1 MLSFKGRTRPAM
13 VTAPT
18 PNPNLHVTATVRGY
32 FTPRECE
39 RIIALG
45 KSQLAQD
52 ATIMT
57 RAESGPTL
65 DRSKRSNSITWFK
78 KEDAGTQALQAKLGR
93 LVQDVNKDVYHFDL
107 AGFGEALQF
116 TRYENIG
123 DTYTWHQDLGIGS
136 TSCRKLSVVV
146 QLSDPATYRG
156 CDLQIYREGEPAA
169 VERSQGTVLIFPSW
183 TLHRV
188 TPLEAGVRYSLVAWI
203 GGEPFR

>member
-1 MLSFKGRTRPAM
+1 M
-13 VTAPT
+13 VTTPT

-39 RIIALG
+39 RIVALG
-45 KSQLAQD
+45 KSQLAHD

-57 RAESGPTL
+57 PEAAGPTI
-65 DRSKRSNSITWFK
+65 DRSKRSNSVTWFK
-78 KEDAGTQALQAKLGR
+78 QGDAATQALQAKLGR

-116 TRYENIG
+116 TLYESIC
-123 DTYTWHQDLGIGS
+123 DTYTWHQDLGIGNTS
-136 TSCRKLSVVV
+136 TRKLSVIV

-156 CDLQIYREGEPAA
+156 CDLQIYKEGEPAA
-169 VERSQGTVLIFPSW
+169 VERNQGTVLIFPAW

-188 TPLEAGVRYSLVAWI
+188 TPLEEGVRYSLVAWI
-203 GGEPFR
+203 SGEPFR